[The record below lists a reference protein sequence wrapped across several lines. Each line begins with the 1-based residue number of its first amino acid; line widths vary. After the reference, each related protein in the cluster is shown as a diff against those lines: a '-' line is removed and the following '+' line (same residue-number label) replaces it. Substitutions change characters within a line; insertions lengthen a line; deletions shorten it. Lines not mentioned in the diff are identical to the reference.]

1 MGDFGNSYKSGLPA
15 MEEIL
20 NRLPTTVILPL
31 WNGLQHFDVSALGVL
46 AAVKQHSFIV
56 NLSLVVALFLTSMPA
71 FWLGI
76 LLILLFAIK

>member
-1 MGDFGNSYKSGLPA
+1 MTLVIPIKSGLPV

-20 NRLPTTVILPL
+20 NRLPTTVILAALAMAFSTLMSVP
-31 WNGLQHFDVSALGVL
+31 LGVL
-46 AAVKQHSFIV
+46 AAVKQHSFID

-76 LLILLFAIK
+76 LLILLLP